1 MKKVVTRF
9 APSPTGT
16 LHIGGVR
23 TALFNYVY
31 AKQNDG
37 LFLVRIEDTDRE
49 RSTKEFEKNILDSLN
64 SIGLSPDL
72 EPINQSERNDIYTA
86 AAQKLIDSNQAYY
99 CDCSVEELDQM
110 RAEQQSQGQK
120 PQYDGRSRDKNL
132 SKAENTVLRLKTPL
146 EGEVVVNDYV
156 RGDIVFNNS
165 ELDDLIILRSD
176 GSPTYHLCNV
186 VDDYEQGVTTV
197 IRGEDHISNT
207 PRQIHIQNALGYPEL
222 EYAHLP
228 LVLGSDKKR
237 LSKRHAATSL
247 GEYKELGYLDSA
259 ILNTLARL
267 GWSRGENEVFYLDDL
282 IKEFSISEVQK
293 AGAIFDITKLDF
305 LNSQH
310 MANLDLEE
318 FIDHLRPFLAS
329 KNIDIDNH
337 PKRDLLIDSMR
348 SSANNLA
355 GVALNLVCYFHDVV
369 EYNQKAIDKF
379 IGSSNQ
385 VLIDLKER
393 LADASEWNESNIDNI
408 LLKYREEKE
417 LSVPKVNQPLRIAL
431 TGSTNSPSLGMT
443 LSLFEKDEAK
453 FQFLYESKTPLFK
466 KIEMIAKEIYRA
478 DEVIA
483 DTKIRDQLKSFEDA
497 GYGDF
502 PVCIAKTQYSFSTD
516 PSLKGAPT
524 GHSLPIREIRLSSG
538 AEFIVVVCGAVM
550 TMPGLPR
557 VPAADSIKLNKD
569 GEIEGLF

>member
-37 LFLVRIEDTDRE
+37 LFLIRIEDTDKE

-72 EPINQSERNDIYTA
+72 DPINQSQRNDIYKA

-110 RAEQQSQGQK
+110 RAEQQAKGMK

-132 SKAENTVLRLKTPL
+132 PKSEKTVLRLKTPL
-146 EGEVVVNDYV
+146 EGEVVVKDHV
-156 RGDIVFNNS
+156 RGDIIFNNS

-197 IRGEDHISNT
+197 IRGEDHLSNT

-247 GEYKELGYLDSA
+247 QEYKELGYLDSA

-267 GWSRGENEVFYLDDL
+267 GWSRGEKEVFYLEDL
-282 IKEFSISEVQK
+282 IKEFNINEVQK

-318 FIDHLRPFLAS
+318 FISHLEPFLKS
-329 KNIDIDNH
+329 KQIDVNSH
-337 PKRDLLIDSMR
+337 PKKELLIDSMR
-348 SSANNLA
+348 SSANNLE
-355 GVALNLVCYFHDVV
+355 GIALNLVCYFHDVN

-379 IGSSNQ
+379 IGSSNE
-385 VLIDLKER
+385 VLVNLKEK
-393 LADASEWNESNIDNI
+393 LINLDDWNEDSIDK
-408 LLKYREEKE
+408 LLVTYREEKE

-431 TGSTNSPSLGMT
+431 TGSTQSPSLGMT
-443 LSLFEKDEAK
+443 LSLFEKEEAI
-453 FQFLYESKTPLFK
+453 SR
-466 KIEMIAKEIYRA
+466 IEKLIN
-478 DEVIA
+478 
-483 DTKIRDQLKSFEDA
+483 
-497 GYGDF
+497 
-502 PVCIAKTQYSFSTD
+502 
-516 PSLKGAPT
+516 
-524 GHSLPIREIRLSSG
+524 
-538 AEFIVVVCGAVM
+538 FI
-550 TMPGLPR
+550 
-557 VPAADSIKLNKD
+557 
-569 GEIEGLF
+569 